1 MADGF
6 ALALQKGI
14 RARLVSYADLTTLVS
29 TRVYDEPPADVVFP
43 YLRFEEINP
52 RIFDVDDKTGARVD
66 LTMRAHSRSA
76 SGRVEATQVVEAVRA
91 ALHRQEASVTTTDF
105 NLIELIFD
113 DYFAERDADGRGHTA
128 YISFDV
134 MMETS

>member
-6 ALALQKGI
+6 GLALQKGI
-14 RARLVSYADLTTLVS
+14 RTRLINYSDLTALIS

-43 YLRFEEINP
+43 YLRFVEVQP

-76 SGRVEATQVVEAVRA
+76 SGRVEATQVVEAVRT
-91 ALHRQEASVTTTDF
+91 ALHRQETSVTAAGF

-113 DYFAERDADGRGHTA
+113 DYFAERDADGRGYTA
-128 YISFDV
+128 YISFNV
-134 MMETS
+134 MMETA

>member
-6 ALALQKGI
+6 GLALQKGI
-14 RARLVSYADLTTLVS
+14 RTRLINYTDLTALIS

-43 YLRFEEINP
+43 YLRFVEVQP

-66 LTMRAHSRSA
+66 LTKRAHSRSA

-91 ALHRQEASVTTTDF
+91 ALHRQEASVTTTGF

-113 DYFAERDADGRGHTA
+113 DYFAERDADGRGYTA
-128 YISFDV
+128 YISFNV
-134 MMETS
+134 MMETT

>member
-6 ALALQKGI
+6 GLALQKGI
-14 RARLVSYADLTTLVS
+14 RTRLINYADLTALIS

-43 YLRFEEINP
+43 YLRFVEVQP

-91 ALHRQEASVTTTDF
+91 ALHRQEASVTTTGF

-113 DYFAERDADGRGHTA
+113 DYFAERDADGRGYTA
-128 YISFDV
+128 YISFNV
-134 MMETS
+134 MMETT

>member
-6 ALALQKGI
+6 GLALQKGV
-14 RARLVSYADLTTLVS
+14 RTRLINYADLTSLIS
-29 TRVYDEPPADVVFP
+29 TRVYDEPPANVVFP
-43 YLRFEEINP
+43 YLRFVEIQP
-52 RIFDVDDKTGARVD
+52 RIFDTDDKTGARVD

-91 ALHRQEASVTTTDF
+91 ALHRQEANVTATGF

-113 DYFAERDADGRGHTA
+113 DYFAERDADGRGYTA
-128 YISFDV
+128 YISFNV
-134 MMETS
+134 MMETT

>member
-6 ALALQKGI
+6 GLALQKGI
-14 RARLVSYADLTTLVS
+14 RTRLINYTDLTALIS

-43 YLRFEEINP
+43 YLRFVEVQP

-76 SGRVEATQVVEAVRA
+76 SGRVEATQVVEAVRT
-91 ALHRQEASVTTTDF
+91 ALHRQEASVTTIGF

-113 DYFAERDADGRGHTA
+113 DYFAERDADGRGYTA
-128 YISFDV
+128 YISFNV
-134 MMETS
+134 MMETT

>member
-6 ALALQKGI
+6 GLALQKGI
-14 RARLVSYADLTTLVS
+14 RTRLINYTDLTALIS

-43 YLRFEEINP
+43 YLRFVEVQP

-76 SGRVEATQVVEAVRA
+76 SGRVEATQVVEAVRT
-91 ALHRQEASVTTTDF
+91 ALHRQEASVTTTGF

-113 DYFAERDADGRGHTA
+113 DYFAERDADGRGYTA
-128 YISFDV
+128 YISFNV
-134 MMETS
+134 MMETA

>member
-6 ALALQKGI
+6 GLALQKGI
-14 RARLVSYADLTTLVS
+14 RTRLINYTDLTALIS

-43 YLRFEEINP
+43 YLRFVEVQP

-76 SGRVEATQVVEAVRA
+76 SGRVEATQVVEAVRT
-91 ALHRQEASVTTTDF
+91 ALHRQEASVTAAGF

-113 DYFAERDADGRGHTA
+113 DYFAERDADGRGYTA
-128 YISFDV
+128 YISFNV
-134 MMETS
+134 MMETT

>member
-1 MADGF
+1 MADSFG
-6 ALALQKGI
+6 LALQKGI
-14 RARLVSYADLTTLVS
+14 RTRLISYTDLNALIS
-29 TRVYDEPPADVVFP
+29 TRVYDEPPADVLFP
-43 YLRFEEINP
+43 YLRFVEVQP

-91 ALHRQEASVTTTDF
+91 ALHRQEASVTTTGF

-113 DYFAERDADGRGHTA
+113 DYFAERDADGRGYTA
-128 YISFDV
+128 YISFNV
-134 MMETS
+134 MMETT

>member
-6 ALALQKGI
+6 GLALQKGI
-14 RARLVSYADLTTLVS
+14 RTRLINYSDLTALIS

-43 YLRFEEINP
+43 YLRFVEVQP

-76 SGRVEATQVVEAVRA
+76 SGRVEATQVVEAVRT
-91 ALHRQEASVTTTDF
+91 ALHRQEASVTTTGF
-105 NLIELIFD
+105 NMIELIFD
-113 DYFAERDADGRGHTA
+113 DYFAERDADGRGYTA
-128 YISFDV
+128 YISFNV
-134 MMETS
+134 MMETT

>member
-6 ALALQKGI
+6 GLALQKGI
-14 RARLVSYADLTTLVS
+14 RTRLINFTDLTALIS

-43 YLRFEEINP
+43 YLRFVEVQP

-76 SGRVEATQVVEAVRA
+76 SGRVESTQVVEAVRA
-91 ALHRQEASVTTTDF
+91 ALHRQEASVTTTGF
-105 NLIELIFD
+105 NLIELIFE
-113 DYFAERDADGRGHTA
+113 DYFAERDADGRGYTS
-128 YISFDV
+128 YISFNV
-134 MMETS
+134 MMETT

>member
-6 ALALQKGI
+6 GLALQKGI
-14 RARLVSYADLTTLVS
+14 RTRLINYTDLTTLIS

-43 YLRFEEINP
+43 YLRFVEVQP

-76 SGRVEATQVVEAVRA
+76 SGRVESTQVVEAVRA
-91 ALHRQEASVTTTDF
+91 ALHRQEASVTTTGF
-105 NLIELIFD
+105 NLIELIFE
-113 DYFAERDADGRGHTA
+113 DYFAERDADGRGYTS
-128 YISFDV
+128 YISFNV
-134 MMETS
+134 MMETT

>member
-6 ALALQKGI
+6 GLALQKGI
-14 RARLVSYADLTTLVS
+14 RTRLINYTDLTALIS

-43 YLRFEEINP
+43 YLRFVEVQP

-76 SGRVEATQVVEAVRA
+76 SGRVEATQVVEAVRT
-91 ALHRQEASVTTTDF
+91 ALHRQEATVTTTGF

-113 DYFAERDADGRGHTA
+113 DYFAERDADGRGYTA
-128 YISFDV
+128 YISFNV
-134 MMETS
+134 MMETD

>member
-6 ALALQKGI
+6 GLALQKGV
-14 RARLVSYADLTTLVS
+14 RSRLINYADLAALIAA
-29 TRVYDEPPADVVFP
+29 RIYDEPPADVVFP

-66 LTMRAHSRSA
+66 LTMRAHSRSP

-91 ALHRQEASVTTTDF
+91 ALHRQEGNVLATGF
-105 NLIELIFD
+105 NIIEFIFD

-134 MMETS
+134 MMETT

>member
-6 ALALQKGI
+6 VLAMQKGI
-14 RARLVSYADLTTLVS
+14 RTRLINYTDLTALIS

-43 YLRFEEINP
+43 YLRFVEVQP

-91 ALHRQEASVTTTDF
+91 ALHRQEASVTTTGF

-113 DYFAERDADGRGHTA
+113 DYFAERDADGRGYTA
-128 YISFDV
+128 YISFNV
-134 MMETS
+134 MMETT

>member
-6 ALALQKGI
+6 GLALQKGI
-14 RARLVSYADLTTLVS
+14 RTRLINYTDLTALIS
-29 TRVYDEPPADVVFP
+29 TRVYDEPPASVVFP
-43 YLRFEEINP
+43 YLRFVEVQP

-76 SGRVEATQVVEAVRA
+76 SGRVEATQVVEAVRT
-91 ALHRQEASVTTTDF
+91 ALHRQEASVTTTGF

-113 DYFAERDADGRGHTA
+113 DYFAERDADGRGYTA
-128 YISFDV
+128 YISFNA
-134 MMETS
+134 MMETV

>member
-6 ALALQKGI
+6 GLALQKGI
-14 RARLVSYADLTTLVS
+14 RTRLINYTDLTALIS

-43 YLRFEEINP
+43 YLRFVEVQP

-91 ALHRQEASVTTTDF
+91 ALHRQESNVTTTGF

-113 DYFAERDADGRGHTA
+113 DYFAERDADGRGYTA
-128 YISFDV
+128 YISFNV
-134 MMETS
+134 MMEAT

>member
-6 ALALQKGI
+6 GLSLQKGI
-14 RARLVSYADLTTLVS
+14 RTRLINYTDLTALIS

-43 YLRFEEINP
+43 YLRFVEVQP
-52 RIFDVDDKTGARVD
+52 RIFDVDDKQGARVD

-91 ALHRQEASVTTTDF
+91 ALHRQEASVTTTGF

-113 DYFAERDADGRGHTA
+113 DYFAERDADGRGYTA
-128 YISFDV
+128 YISFNV
-134 MMETS
+134 MMEAT

>member
-6 ALALQKGI
+6 GLSLQKGI
-14 RARLVSYADLTTLVS
+14 RTRLINYTDLTALIS

-43 YLRFEEINP
+43 YLRFVEVQP
-52 RIFDVDDKTGARVD
+52 RIFDVDDTQGARVD

-91 ALHRQEASVTTTDF
+91 ALHRQEASVTTTGF

-113 DYFAERDADGRGHTA
+113 DYFAERDADGRGYTA
-128 YISFDV
+128 YISFNV
-134 MMETS
+134 MMETA

>member
-6 ALALQKGI
+6 GLALQKGI
-14 RARLVSYADLTTLVS
+14 RTRLINYSDLTALIL

-43 YLRFEEINP
+43 YLRFVEVQP

-76 SGRVEATQVVEAVRA
+76 SGRVEATQVVESVRA
-91 ALHRQEASVTTTDF
+91 ALHRQESSVTTTGF

-113 DYFAERDADGRGHTA
+113 DYFAERDADGRGYTA
-128 YISFDV
+128 YISFNV
-134 MMETS
+134 MMEAT